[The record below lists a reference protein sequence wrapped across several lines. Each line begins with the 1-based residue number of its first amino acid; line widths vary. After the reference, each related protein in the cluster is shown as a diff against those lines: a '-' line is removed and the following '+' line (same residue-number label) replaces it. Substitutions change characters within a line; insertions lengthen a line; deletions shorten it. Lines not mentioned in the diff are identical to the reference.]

1 MNCMAY
7 KAEERFSYVNPVLA
21 LKQFL
26 LEKKRKLN
34 SDINTRVIPTSNV
47 SKARGYIRLLEE
59 LLKSEYFI
67 GANLNLKVF
76 KLMERLKNE
85 DAMFKEKIS
94 ELESKIVNME
104 AYLETAD
111 EFTISDSF
119 NIPDECDAQSDAV
132 SKRRQEYKWE
142 IEAVRDELNGYNYRL
157 KLCRDLK
164 GIICRP
170 NGFFNSIYKV

>member
-1 MNCMAY
+1 MAY
-7 KAEERFSYVNPVLA
+7 KAEERFSYVNTVLA

-34 SDINTRVIPTSNV
+34 SDINTKIISTSNI
-47 SKARGYIRLLEE
+47 SKARSYIRLLEE
-59 LLKSEYFI
+59 MLKSEYFV
-67 GANLNLKVF
+67 GTNLNLKVF
-76 KLMERLKNE
+76 KLMERLKDE
-85 DAMFKEKIS
+85 DVMFKNKIS
-94 ELESKIVNME
+94 ELESKIASME
-104 AYLETAD
+104 AYLETSD

-119 NIPDECDAQSDAV
+119 NIPDESDDHSDAISV
-132 SKRRQEYKWE
+132 RRQEYKWE

-170 NGFFNSIYKV
+170 NGFFNSIYK

>member
-1 MNCMAY
+1 MAY
-7 KAEERFSYVNPVLA
+7 KVEERFSYVNTVLA

-34 SDINTRVIPTSNV
+34 SDINNKTICVSNI
-47 SKARGYIRLLEE
+47 SKARAYIRLLED
-59 LLKSEYFI
+59 LLKSEYFV
-67 GANLNLKVF
+67 GASLNKKVYQ
-76 KLMERLKNE
+76 LMERLKEEDITFKNE
-85 DAMFKEKIS
+85 IAR
-94 ELESKIVNME
+94 LESKIASME
-104 AYLETAD
+104 EYLENAQ

-119 NIPDECDAQSDAV
+119 NIPDEREVHISAIN
-132 SKRRQEYKWE
+132 KKRQEYKWE

-170 NGFFNSIYKV
+170 NGFFSSIYKA